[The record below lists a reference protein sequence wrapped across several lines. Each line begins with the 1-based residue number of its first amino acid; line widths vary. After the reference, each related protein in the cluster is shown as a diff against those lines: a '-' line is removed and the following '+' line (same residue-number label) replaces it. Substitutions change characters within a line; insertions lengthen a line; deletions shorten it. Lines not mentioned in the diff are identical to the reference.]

1 MTLVPPGRAPR
12 LEGEAF
18 EEAFPFYVLM
28 DRQQQVL
35 SAGRSIMRALPA
47 LVPGVNLSSVLV
59 AARPRGLAETADW
72 HGFDRS
78 LLVLRTLGEHPVM
91 FRGAIQADGDDQVL
105 LLLSPVLTAPADMA
119 QLGLSLGDLA
129 LHDPTG
135 DMLMLHQAATTSLE
149 DARQLTNRLRQRS
162 QQLQAIMEL
171 AGHGVAYF
179 SLDGDMLQSNLVLR
193 DLMSWPVQGPG
204 HLTLSQV
211 EAQIK
216 QLLVEPDAQRLSLSE
231 LLGQDGL
238 ARKPR
243 AITVETRAGSF
254 LKINYRATVEG
265 AHVLY
270 VRDVTIEAQVDR
282 MKSEFLTIAAHEL
295 RTPLASIFGFSEILA
310 HRTLTP
316 ERTKDV
322 ASSIYRQSKWM
333 VSMLN
338 ELLDLARIEA
348 RKDLDMV
355 MSSTTLAD
363 LVRHAVEAYCDSSDL
378 HRVHVQADLPD
389 VLLHVDLYKARQAL
403 GHVMSNAVKY
413 SPGGEPVHVRAWCE
427 PRHGKE
433 GVWIEVIDQGIG
445 MTPAQQ
451 ARVFERFY
459 RADPSCNIPGSGLG
473 MSLAHK
479 IVGLHGGVIEV
490 SSCLGEGTQVQVWLP
505 ACMSSTPAE
514 AGHEQADMHTP

>member
-1 MTLVPPGRAPR
+1 MTTDMPSWRAPK

-28 DRQQQVL
+28 DRQQRVL
-35 SAGRSIMRALPA
+35 AAGRAIARALPA
-47 LVPGVNLSSVLV
+47 LVPGVSLASVLV
-59 AARPRGLAETADW
+59 AARPRSLASTLDW
-72 HGFDRS
+72 HVHDKS
-78 LLVLRTLGEHPVM
+78 LLVLRTLGEHQVM

-105 LLLSPVLTAPADMA
+105 LLLSPVLTDPADLR

-135 DMLMLHQAATTSLE
+135 DMLMLQQAATTSLE

-193 DLMSWPVQGPG
+193 DLMAWPIQGPG
-204 HLTLSQV
+204 HLTLAEV
-211 EAQIK
+211 EAQIQ
-216 QLLVEPDAQRLSLSE
+216 QLLVDGDARRLKLAD
-231 LLGQDGL
+231 LLAPDGL
-238 ARKPR
+238 SSKQRS
-243 AITVETRAGSF
+243 ITVETRAGTY
-254 LKINYRATVEG
+254 LRINYRATVEG

-270 VRDVTIEAQVDR
+270 VRDVTMETQVDR

-310 HRTLTP
+310 NRPLNP

-322 ASSIYRQSKWM
+322 ATRIYKQAKWM
-333 VSMLN
+333 VGMLN

-355 MSSTTLAD
+355 MSATPLSELI
-363 LVRHAVEAYCDSSDL
+363 RHAIETYCDSSDL
-378 HRVHVQADLPD
+378 SRVQVDDAMPELTLQVD
-389 VLLHVDLYKARQAL
+389 VYKARQAL
-403 GHVMSNAVKY
+403 GHVVSNAVKY
-413 SPGGEPVHVRAWCE
+413 SPGGETVHVRAWPE
-427 PRHGKE
+427 ARQGKE
-433 GVWIEVIDQGIG
+433 GVWIEVTDQGIG
-445 MTPAQQ
+445 MSPAQV

-473 MSLAHK
+473 MSLANK
-479 IVGLHGGVIEV
+479 IVGLHGGAIEV
-490 SSCLGEGTQVQVWLP
+490 QSQLGQGTQVLVWLP
-505 ACMSSTPAE
+505 LALVQQQDVASVHALH
-514 AGHEQADMHTP
+514 AQ